1 VDYRR
6 PRGERGVSFSLVGLL
21 IAGLVIAYLVIKS
34 MTAYLGS
41 SVKGSGDW
49 VNQTGV
55 ALVPVTSSG
64 ASVPQTPQ
72 TQGVLEWTR
81 QEVKAAE
88 QIAAEREKDFAEMKF

>member
-1 VDYRR
+1 MDYRR

-55 ALVPVTSSG
+55 TLVPAAESG
-64 ASVPQTPQ
+64 ASVPA

-81 QEVKAAE
+81 QEVKAAG
-88 QIAAEREKDFAEMKF
+88 QLAQDREKEFAEMKF